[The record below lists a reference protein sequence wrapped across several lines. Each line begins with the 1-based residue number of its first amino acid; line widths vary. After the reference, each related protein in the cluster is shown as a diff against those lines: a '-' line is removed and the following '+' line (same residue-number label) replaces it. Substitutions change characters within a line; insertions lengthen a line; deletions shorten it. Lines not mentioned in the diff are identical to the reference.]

1 MSDLEPIAPFELG
14 MPENRPVAIAGAPR
28 QVVPIALDSLV
39 QRVAALWACEPRL
52 HPDLRSDLI
61 EELSRLEYRVEVLRL
76 RAESG
81 ADAPAEAV
89 SDCARI
95 YLRLREHWTGSVA
108 A

>member
-1 MSDLEPIAPFELG
+1 MSDLEPIKPLELDI
-14 MPENRPVAIAGAPR
+14 PESRPVLIGGAPR

-39 QRVAALWACEPRL
+39 QRVAALWACESRV
-52 HPDLRSDLI
+52 HPDLQSDLI
-61 EELSRLEYRVEVLRL
+61 EELSRLEHRVEVLRL

-81 ADAPAEAV
+81 ADTPAEAV

-95 YLRLREHWTGSVA
+95 YLWLREHWTGSVA